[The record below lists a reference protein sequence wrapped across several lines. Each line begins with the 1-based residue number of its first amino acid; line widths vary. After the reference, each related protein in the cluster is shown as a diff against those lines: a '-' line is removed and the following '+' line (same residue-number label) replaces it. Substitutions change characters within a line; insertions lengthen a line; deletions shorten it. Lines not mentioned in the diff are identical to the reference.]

1 MAQKLMVS
9 GFVCSHP
16 GCALTTE
23 IRRGMP
29 VQSNQGIEVG
39 KVTAVVLDDNHET
52 ATHLIFDRLP
62 GQPGYWM
69 VPVELIAAANGDHLT
84 LSIPNSAIEALPVWH
99 PD

>member
-9 GFVCSHP
+9 GYVCSHP

-23 IRRGMP
+23 IRRGMS
-29 VQSNQGIEVG
+29 VRSNQGIEVG
-39 KVTAVVLDDNHET
+39 KVTAAVLDDNQKP

-62 GQPGYWM
+62 AHQGYWM
-69 VPVELIAAANGDHLT
+69 VPVDLIAGVEDEQLM
-84 LSIPNSAIEALPVWH
+84 LSIPVSAIDTLPVWH